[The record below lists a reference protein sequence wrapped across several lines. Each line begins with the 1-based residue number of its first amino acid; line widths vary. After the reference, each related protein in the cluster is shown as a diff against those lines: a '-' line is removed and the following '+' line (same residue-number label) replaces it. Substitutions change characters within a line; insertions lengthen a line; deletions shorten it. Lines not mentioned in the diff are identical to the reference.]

1 MLELLSQL
9 EQKVDQRDTEVI
21 REASAEVE
29 KLATNSQRALDASV
43 ERLMNLMQQLGE
55 RTDSKTGSLTE
66 DFSNLQRETQKLIN
80 ERSRQ
85 LETTQQTNYQKL
97 LEMMVDLEAKLEKHM
112 ASQISDQQN
121 RMDRMHED
129 QKQHTQREIN
139 KNYMIVTENMVELEK
154 RMVLS
159 QGEIA

>member
-43 ERLMNLMQQLGE
+43 ERLMNLMQQIGE

-80 ERSRQ
+80 ERSR
-85 LETTQQTNYQKL
+85 
-97 LEMMVDLEAKLEKHM
+97 
-112 ASQISDQQN
+112 
-121 RMDRMHED
+121 
-129 QKQHTQREIN
+129 
-139 KNYMIVTENMVELEK
+139 
-154 RMVLS
+154 
-159 QGEIA
+159 